1 MAAQLKVNEW
11 ILEYYA
17 NEIFKEFNENH
28 KLSSQTMSLVEV
40 LIMNQSYNKK
50 DTVNELIIFLM
61 VLCRLSD
68 GSDPT
73 IVYEEHENSDDGSEI
88 SLSSCTP
95 LEDLISHWKA
105 LVNMQVDEDI
115 VAEGNELT
123 HIIQL
128 ESVLVCLRI
137 DEQDRAKAVFDRQ
150 FGTVDESNKELM
162 KTVRRL
168 KNMVSSTQPVK
179 KNVYTDFLGKILKF
193 LNKIPSTLRRPSLII
208 AAEEAL
214 NSLDK
219 CPHKGGSGD
228 ADQGSN
234 SFTRTRSKENSTDS
248 TTSDT
253 EKGKAGKKHDTSNE
267 KEKRKLWNENKE
279 RFGENQEEPSSSGL
293 GNEPQNKSSSDECKS
308 PNKKLRRDGKTYK
321 SLISPEKS
329 PGKPSRSS
337 TPQKKKSDLHAEK
350 AGPSGRSRQENRV
363 DRHLSEHL
371 NSSSDSSDVCVN
383 DELEDEF
390 NRISTL
396 STTSRGRKKWTDEE
410 MEEFYDATV
419 MLGVGKWAQIKEYMG
434 TERTGVMLKD
444 KWRNMVKN
452 GDIERFAKV
461 KKRK

>member
-150 FGTVDESNKELM
+150 FGTVDESNK
-162 KTVRRL
+162 
-168 KNMVSSTQPVK
+168 
-179 KNVYTDFLGKILKF
+179 
-193 LNKIPSTLRRPSLII
+193 

-219 CPHKGGSGD
+219 
-228 ADQGSN
+228 
-234 SFTRTRSKENSTDS
+234 
-248 TTSDT
+248 
-253 EKGKAGKKHDTSNE
+253 
-267 KEKRKLWNENKE
+267 
-279 RFGENQEEPSSSGL
+279 
-293 GNEPQNKSSSDECKS
+293 
-308 PNKKLRRDGKTYK
+308 
-321 SLISPEKS
+321 
-329 PGKPSRSS
+329 
-337 TPQKKKSDLHAEK
+337 HAEK

-371 NSSSDSSDVCVN
+371 NSSN
-383 DELEDEF
+383 ELEDEF